1 MWLRF
6 SGINAMTYFIL
17 TKYEQ
22 DILSIIPSFREH
34 PPIDEGKRFLVKVNN
49 NGTVARTT
57 IITGSNKISSI
68 VAGSPVP
75 EEHKEISD
83 IPNYISVEDSSLVG
97 ATIME
102 ILKSENYDLTPG
114 AKVSADTTVIAEYDR
129 NTEEM
134 RKTEGK
140 LWAYVNPR
148 TM

>member
-49 NGTVARTT
+49 DGTVARTT
-57 IITGSNKISSI
+57 IITGSNKIET
-68 VAGSPVP
+68 VTAGGTVP
-75 EEHKEISD
+75 QEYKNTLD
-83 IPNYISVEDSSLVG
+83 IPNYVTVEDPSLVG
-97 ATIME
+97 TTIME